1 VPAPLPAFR
10 SPALAAHALPAVV
23 RLARRVV
30 QPLDR
35 HLRQGKARMHAL
47 PQRPPAARRLAIATA
62 WPTPPP
68 LRSSAAAST
77 PPPGTGCGSGSSAQP
92 LHNSAAAA
100 QRLAAR
106 RTEKAE
112 GDVKRWP
119 PHKMLPSASTSASCD
134 SPLYCTSSTRRPAA
148 AAAVGRSVRWVPVPV
163 LLAGAAV
170 GRSVGRSVGRWAREP
185 LRWAPR
191 RSSLPGPGAAAAKA
205 ASPHSS
211 KAHLAAPGPP

>member
-1 VPAPLPAFR
+1 MPAPLPAFR

-35 HLRQGKARMHAL
+35 HLRQGRRACTPSLSA
-47 PQRPPAARRLAIATA
+47 RPPPTA

-68 LRSSAAAST
+68 LRSSP

-119 PHKMLPSASTSASCD
+119 PHTMLPSASTSASCD

-148 AAAVGRSVRWVPVPV
+148 AVAVGRSARWVPVPV
-163 LLAGAAV
+163 PVAGAAAG
-170 GRSVGRSVGRWAREP
+170 GRAGGRALGER
-185 LRWAPR
+185 
-191 RSSLPGPGAAAAKA
+191 GAAAGAEAPQPARPRRCCTQA
-205 ASPHSS
+205 ASPRSS
-211 KAHLAAPGPP
+211 KAHLAAPAPPSPAVQSRS